1 MHETNPSEN
10 WSVVSKALSGKPK
23 VIWKSTHQA
32 LFPERKEN
40 DLITD
45 NDFAQ

>member
-1 MHETNPSEN
+1 MHETHPSEN
-10 WSVVSKALSGKPK
+10 GLVVSKALSGKPK
-23 VIWKSTHQA
+23 VIRKSTHQA

-45 NDFAQ
+45 DDFAQ